1 MEIMKILEFTG
12 ESRNIMEIIK
22 FIMKIMEIIKIIR
35 FQTIIMK
42 TMKIIEFY
50 TIITKIINNHRDPCN
65 NNENHET
72 LRIACE
78 NYEKSRN
85 Y

>member
-1 MEIMKILEFTG
+1 MK
-12 ESRNIMEIIK
+12 IIK
-22 FIMKIMEIIKIIR
+22 FNMKIIEIIKIIR

-50 TIITKIINNHRDPCN
+50 KIITKIINNHRDPRKN
-65 NNENHET
+65 HENHET
-72 LRIACE
+72 LRITCE
-78 NYEKSRN
+78 NYEQSRN